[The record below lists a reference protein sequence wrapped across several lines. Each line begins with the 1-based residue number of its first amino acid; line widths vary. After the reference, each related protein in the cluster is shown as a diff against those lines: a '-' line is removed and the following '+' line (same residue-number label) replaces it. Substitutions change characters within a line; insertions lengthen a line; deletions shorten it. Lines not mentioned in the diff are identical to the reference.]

1 MKRDC
6 LAHTL
11 SYAERKHFEEQG
23 FLVVKNALSAPVLE
37 HLTAAVDCLHQEALE
52 EGQAT
57 PGELWSTTS
66 FFDRDQAFLDLLDWP
81 LVLPKVWG
89 ILGWN
94 IFLYHA
100 HVTIKPPEPNT
111 GSGAGWL
118 EWHQDSGR
126 GNVELRTFPAPR
138 LSLKVGYFLTDV
150 SEPGRGNFYVI
161 PGSHL
166 VDEVP
171 LSSEVG
177 RDPKEATATSL
188 PEAAVPI
195 CVDAGAAVIFDRRL
209 WHSRSANHSTLTR
222 KVLFYGY
229 GYRWIRPKDDMMVE
243 HLYEHLSPIR
253 RQLLG
258 DAVKNN
264 GRYAPTEED
273 VPLKGWLD
281 EHLGTAAVAA
291 MDRMD

>member
-1 MKRDC
+1 MSSPGATSSTKCRC
-6 LAHTL
+6 LP
-11 SYAERKHFEEQG
+11 KWG
-23 FLVVKNALSAPVLE
+23 
-37 HLTAAVDCLHQEALE
+37 
-52 EGQAT
+52 AT
-57 PGELWSTTS
+57 PKRPRL
-66 FFDRDQAFLDLLDWP
+66 RVYP
-81 LVLPKVWG
+81 
-89 ILGWN
+89 
-94 IFLYHA
+94 
-100 HVTIKPPEPNT
+100 KPPY
-111 GSGAGWL
+111 
-118 EWHQDSGR
+118 R
-126 GNVELRTFPAPR
+126 
-138 LSLKVGYFLTDV
+138 
-150 SEPGRGNFYVI
+150 
-161 PGSHL
+161 
-166 VDEVP
+166 
-171 LSSEVG
+171 
-177 RDPKEATATSL
+177 
-188 PEAAVPI
+188 
-195 CVDAGAAVIFDRRL
+195 AAVIFDRRL

>member
-6 LAHTL
+6 LAHAL
-11 SYAERKHFEEQG
+11 SDAERKTFEEQG
-23 FLVVKNALSAPVLE
+23 FLVVKNALSGPVLE

-57 PGELWSTTS
+57 PGKLWSTTS

-100 HVTIKPPEPNT
+100 HVTITPPEANT
-111 GSGAGWL
+111 GSDAGWL

-126 GNVELRTFPAPR
+126 VNVELRTFPAPR

-209 WHSRSANHSTLTR
+209 WHSRSANHSILTR

-281 EHLGTAAVAA
+281 ERLGTAAVAA